1 MLTMLLAKSMYS
13 TSELFKIINTIIIK
27 SNMSNFTEFLI
38 EKLTV
43 DSTKFD
49 LTKSKWKSLY
59 DKEPSSFD
67 SYSDGDLVKIIPD
80 GKTWTA
86 RIENYDETKVFK
98 NLPTIEK
105 AVDRAIRY
113 CENLAKADEVKI
125 RLFAWHK
132 REDQYEFGVKYVP

>member
-1 MLTMLLAKSMYS
+1 
-13 TSELFKIINTIIIK
+13 
-27 SNMSNFTEFLI
+27 MSDFTEFLM

-49 LTKSKWKSLY
+49 LTKSKWKNLY

-80 GKTWTA
+80 GKKWTA

-105 AVDRAIRY
+105 AVDKAISY
-113 CENLAKADEVKI
+113 CEKKAKEDDPDFKV
-125 RLFAWHK
+125 RLFAWFK
-132 REDQYEFGVKYVP
+132 RDDAYEFGVKYEL

>member
-1 MLTMLLAKSMYS
+1 
-13 TSELFKIINTIIIK
+13 
-27 SNMSNFTEFLI
+27 MSDFTEFLM

-49 LTKSKWKSLY
+49 LTKSKWKNLY

-80 GKTWTA
+80 GKKWTV
-86 RIENYDETKVFK
+86 RIENYDESKTFK

-105 AVDRAIRY
+105 AVDKAITY
-113 CENLAKADEVKI
+113 CEKSAKEDGIKI
-125 RLFAWHK
+125 RLFAWTK
-132 REDQYEFGVKYVP
+132 RDDAYEFGVKYVP